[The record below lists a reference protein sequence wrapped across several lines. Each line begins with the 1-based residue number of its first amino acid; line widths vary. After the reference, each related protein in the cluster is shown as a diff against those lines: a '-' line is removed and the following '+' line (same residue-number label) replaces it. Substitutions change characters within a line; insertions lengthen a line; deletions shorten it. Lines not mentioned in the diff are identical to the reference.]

1 MRRRPLLAGIG
12 ALGVVSLAG
21 CLGGESVRLS
31 LGETANFEDGRSLT
45 VSSPTV
51 QKSIVATHSTF
62 LSIGREAGS
71 QFVVVDVSGT
81 AEFEPSSFVLERDG
95 DVEEPPSTYPAV
107 RPVTRECRDTCVP
120 IVAPVETVDEVAV
133 AYRADEKRAFWEL
146 DEETVARLS
155 RAPELELQEAVIGE
169 RDGDIELAFTVE
181 NVGERDGI
189 FRGLVAPEDVAD
201 VEDPFAFPVPVGE
214 TVTGAFVPRELTHYD
229 PDDAEIHNSVSA
241 ETRYFS
247 VSYTVRPSV

>member
-12 ALGVVSLAG
+12 ALGTVSLAG
-21 CLGGESVRLS
+21 CLGAESVRLS
-31 LGETANFEDGRSLT
+31 LGETANFDDGRSLT

-51 QKSIVATHSTF
+51 QKSIVASHAAF
-62 LSIGREAGS
+62 LSLEREADS
-71 QFVVVDVSGT
+71 QFVVVDVTGT
-81 AEFEPSSFVLERDG
+81 AEFEPSSFALERDG
-95 DVEEPPSTYPAV
+95 DVAEPPSSYPAV
-107 RPVTRECRDTCVP
+107 RPVARECRDTCVP
-120 IVAPVETVDEVAV
+120 IVVPVEAVDEAAV
-133 AYRADEKRAFWEL
+133 AYRSDGKRAFWEL

-155 RAPELELQEAVIGE
+155 RTPELELREAVIGE

-181 NVGERDGI
+181 NVGERDGV

-201 VEDPFAFPVPVGE
+201 VEEPFAFPVPVGE
-214 TVTGAFVPRELTHYD
+214 TVTEAFVPRELTHYD

-247 VSYTVRPSV
+247 VSYAGRPSV